1 VHILVQMWTLF
12 DMNFEL
18 PSMSVTIGKEL
29 HRLDGQE
36 AVALAQA
43 IGEGGVLPELL
54 LGGEL
59 THTHNT

>member
-1 VHILVQMWTLF
+1 MWTLF

-29 HRLDGQE
+29 HRLDDGQE